1 MMVLVRLIF
10 LVLLLGA
17 GTGPGV
23 ASAQP
28 AGPPSAAG
36 IDAVMQ
42 AFPDGLTSAQAD
54 ALLAVMD
61 GEQVRAAL
69 RDRLLGE
76 IRDRA
81 AAPRPASLLAFYAG
95 RLDAVARSYPLI
107 PAALADAFERPNG
120 RDAAIRPLRLV
131 ASLALLF
138 AAGTLVWA
146 ALSRLLPSAPGSVLR
161 NVARDLLRIAGFIA
175 GLLLAYAILRP
186 THPAAPAIFLAALQ
200 AALTVLVADLAFR
213 LLCAPGRADLRLL
226 PVEDG
231 AAAAIRRSGVWVA
244 VLSAALLGLFDLLN
258 ALGMAY
264 DPLIALML
272 PVSTFPFLYLAVQLW
287 SRRQAIAAIIGGY
300 LDLDLRASRG
310 IGTGLVLATV
320 YLAGLWLTLAAAALR
335 LEPGTGLRLLASFAL
350 AAAVPMAALLL
361 HRPIARFHAAA
372 DAGDGDGSAI
382 TVRLMRAVWTAL
394 LVLAVVATALIWG
407 FDAERQTG
415 PFGLALRLLFDAG
428 VVLLLG
434 YVGWALLVR
443 SFDRLIASQND
454 RDRRTAQRMATL
466 LPLVRKFLQVSLVAV
481 VVMIVLSSLGIAIG
495 PLLAG
500 AGVVGIAIGLGAQS
514 TIADILSGIF
524 FLLKDAF
531 HIGDYVEVGQL
542 RGTVENISLRSLKLR
557 HHRGAI
563 HTLPFGQ
570 IRALTNYTRDWALMR
585 LEFRVPPE
593 TDLGLVKKLIKRIG
607 AELSEDP
614 EMGPSFIEPLKSQGV
629 RRVEDDAV
637 IIGVKYIAKPG
648 EQFTIRREAYQRIIK
663 AFNENGIDL
672 VGRGVVVRVDDP
684 NAASRAV
691 GFAAVEAIR
700 DPLGGRTQAK
710 EQA

>member
-1 MMVLVRLIF
+1 MVVVRLILLALF
-10 LVLLLGA
+10 LA
-17 GTGPGV
+17 AWFCPGL

-28 AGPPSAAG
+28 AVQASGAG
-36 IDAVMQ
+36 VDAVIQ
-42 AFPDGLTSAQAD
+42 AFPGGLTPEQTD
-54 ALLAVMD
+54 ALLSVMD

-69 RDRLLGE
+69 RDRMLTE
-76 IRDRA
+76 ARTRA
-81 AAPRPASLLAFYAG
+81 AAPRQSNPLAFYAG
-95 RLDAVARSYPLI
+95 RLDAVVKAYPRI

-120 RDAAIRPLRLV
+120 RDAAIRPWRLAV
-131 ASLALLF
+131 SLLFLF
-138 AAGTLVWA
+138 AAGVLVWV
-146 ALSRLLPSAPGSVLR
+146 ALTRLPPAAPGSVLR
-161 NVARDLLRIAGFIA
+161 SAARDLLRIGGFVA

-186 THPAAPAIFLAALQ
+186 THPAAPAIFVAALQ
-200 AALTVLVADLAFR
+200 AALTVLIADLIFR
-213 LLCAPGRADLRLL
+213 VLCAPGRPDLRLL
-226 PVEDG
+226 PVGDQ
-231 AAAAIRRSGVWVA
+231 AAAAIHRSGIWVA

-264 DPLIALML
+264 DPLIALIL
-272 PVSTFPFLYLAVQLW
+272 PISTLPFLYLAVQLW
-287 SRRQAIAAIIGGY
+287 SRRRDIAALIGGY
-300 LDLDLRASRG
+300 LNLDLSASHG
-310 IGTGLVLATV
+310 IGTGLVLATI

-335 LEPGTGLRLLASFAL
+335 LEPGTGLRLLASFVL
-350 AAAVPMAALLL
+350 AAAVPVTALLL
-361 HRPIARFHAAA
+361 HRPVARFHES
-372 DAGDGDGSAI
+372 AGAVDGEASAT
-382 TVRLMRAVWTAL
+382 TVRLMRAVWVSL
-394 LVLAVVATALIWG
+394 LVLAVVATAFLWG
-407 FDAERQTG
+407 FDAARQPG
-415 PFGLALRLLFDAG
+415 PFGIALRLLFDAG
-428 VVLLLG
+428 VILLLG
-434 YVGWALLVR
+434 YVGWALLIR

-466 LPLVRKFLQVSLVAV
+466 LPLLRKFLQVALVAV

-524 FLLKDAF
+524 FLLEDAF

-557 HHRGAI
+557 HHRGAV

-570 IRALTNYTRDWALMR
+570 IKALTNYTRDWALMR

-593 TDLGLVKKLIKRIG
+593 TDLNLVKKLVKRIS
-607 AELSEDP
+607 AELSDDP

-700 DPLGGRTQAK
+700 DPFDGGKQTK

>member
-1 MMVLVRLIF
+1 MTVFVRLIL

-17 GTGPGV
+17 GSGPGV

-28 AGPPSAAG
+28 AAPASGAG

-42 AFPDGLTSAQAD
+42 AFPDGLTPEQAD

-69 RDRLLGE
+69 RDRLLSE
-76 IRDRA
+76 TRSRSA
-81 AAPRPASLLAFYAG
+81 AARPANPLAFHAE
-95 RLDAVARSYPLI
+95 RLDAVVRSYPRI
-107 PAALADAFERPNG
+107 PAALVDAFERPNG
-120 RDAAIRPLRLV
+120 RDAAIRPWRLA
-131 ASLALLF
+131 ASLAFLF
-138 AAGTLVWA
+138 AAGTVVWA
-146 ALSRLLPSAPGSVLR
+146 ALARLLPAAPDSVVRSA
-161 NVARDLLRIAGFIA
+161 ARDLLRIAGFVT

-200 AALTVLVADLAFR
+200 AALTVLVADLIFR
-213 LLCAPGRADLRLL
+213 ALCAPGQADRRLL
-226 PVEDG
+226 PVGER
-231 AAAAIRRSGVWVA
+231 AATAIYRSGVWVA

-264 DPLIALML
+264 DPLIALVL
-272 PVSTFPFLYLAVQLW
+272 PVSTLPFLYLAVQLW
-287 SRRQAIAAIIGGY
+287 SRRRDIAAMIGGF
-300 LDLDLRASRG
+300 LDLDLSASRG

-335 LEPGTGLRLLASFAL
+335 LEPGTGFRLLASFAL
-350 AAAVPMAALLL
+350 AVAVPVVALLL
-361 HRPIARFHAAA
+361 HRPIARFHAAEE
-372 DAGDGDGSAI
+372 AGDGHASAI
-382 TVRLMRAVWTAL
+382 TVRLMRAVWAAL
-394 LVLAVVATALIWG
+394 LVLSVVATAFIWG

-415 PFGLALRLLFDAG
+415 PLGIALRLLFDAG

-434 YVGWALLVR
+434 YVGWALLIR
-443 SFDRLIASQND
+443 SFDRLIASQNE

-466 LPLVRKFLQVSLVAV
+466 LPLVRKFLQVALVAV

-524 FLLKDAF
+524 FLLEDAF

-557 HHRGAI
+557 HHRGAV

-570 IRALTNYTRDWALMR
+570 IKALTNYTRDWALMR

-593 TDLGLVKKLIKRIG
+593 TDLGLVKKLVKRIG

-691 GFAAVEAIR
+691 GFAAVEAVR
-700 DPLGGRTQAK
+700 DSFEGAKHMK